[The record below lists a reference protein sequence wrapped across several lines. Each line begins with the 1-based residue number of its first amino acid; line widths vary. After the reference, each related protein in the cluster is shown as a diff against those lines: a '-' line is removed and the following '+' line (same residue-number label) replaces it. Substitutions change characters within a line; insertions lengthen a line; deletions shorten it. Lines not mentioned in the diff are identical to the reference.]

1 MVLHV
6 GDIVD
11 KLETIETT
19 DEVVLDVVERTRD
32 LVTRSGYVDGIAGLR
47 IFVCDFTKA
56 DADMRKSTLFT
67 ESCKVILTVPAV
79 VINDRFLMEVEA
91 ALRSFDMSDS
101 FLDSQ
106 YLRSD
111 EDMFGLVE
119 RIGSAPER
127 YLDRL
132 RKFGRAHRKGVKEDD
147 QSVVDELTMATF
159 FFVSHEIGHLL
170 SGKGHLLS
178 GKDQMN
184 YGTFL
189 GHDAELEH
197 RIENAV
203 FKLGRHAD
211 DFIEHGFNLEIA
223 PGIDWLDS
231 SDIRRVEE
239 ELRERFERNHVEL
252 CVNHTIWFE
261 VEKLAD
267 EKATEIVISHLDA
280 ISRRDKVA
288 AERQQYLMIK
298 ALFVVAIYS
307 WYKDLH
313 IFTSKLGTGW
323 TGNARML
330 MHAMVKN
337 REQYIHAASL
347 FGNDHRFTLL
357 RATLTIKSILEART
371 TWADIWA
378 DQDEGELSSTWFWFS
393 RKVSGRP
400 SDQDDLRKWWLSEC
414 LQRHHLLCISMDTA
428 VKMAYIGRSTGW
440 LKKGDIEQGTFK
452 PFGMEFE
459 SIGQAVQRLY
469 GRPPESYLMDY
480 IQMWSGSGTD
490 YIE

>member
-6 GDIVD
+6 EDIVD

-32 LVTRSGYVDGIAGLR
+32 MVTRSGYVDGIAGLR

-111 EDMFGLVE
+111 EDMFGLVG
-119 RIGSAPER
+119 RIGRAPER

-147 QSVVDELTMATF
+147 QSIVDELTMATF

-170 SGKGHLLS
+170 SGE
-178 GKDQMN
+178 DQMN

-189 GHDAELEH
+189 GPDAELEH

-203 FKLGRHAD
+203 VKLGRHAD
-211 DFIEHGFNLEIA
+211 DFIEHGFNL
-223 PGIDWLDS
+223 PLTNGVDVFDRRD

-239 ELRERFERNHVEL
+239 ELRETFETNHVEL
-252 CVNHTIWFE
+252 CVNHTKWFE
-261 VEKLAD
+261 DEKLAD

-280 ISRRDKVA
+280 ISRRDEMA

-330 MHAMVKN
+330 MHAMWKN

-347 FGNDHRFTLL
+347 FGDVHRFTLL
-357 RATLTIKSILEART
+357 RATLTIESIMNARAT
-371 TWADIWA
+371 CLA
-378 DQDEGELSSTWFWFS
+378 QDSGELSIWFWFS

-400 SDQDDLRKWWLSEC
+400 SNQDDLRKWWLSEC
-414 LQRHHLLCISMDTA
+414 LQRYHLLCISMDTA
-428 VKMAYIGRSTGW
+428 VKMAYIGRATGW
-440 LKKGDIEQGTFK
+440 LKETEQGTFK
-452 PFGMEFE
+452 PFVMEFE

-469 GRPPESYLMDY
+469 GRPPESHILDFIRMFY
-480 IQMWSGSGTD
+480 
-490 YIE
+490 